1 MKIIVTESQL
11 KNLKENKIEKMKQFV
26 QQNIEQKGIFDTGKM
41 LGMDYDDVIEK
52 FNISFDD
59 ERVKE
64 LIKYYIDEKMDKIYN
79 FEKDKDFYCERYE
92 TPKTFLNVV
101 EEAILEF
108 LYNNYYA
115 DFLDDDSVEF
125 ENVIY
130 LVSNYIKNNY
140 GDVIKNKFIE
150 NCKK

>member
-26 QQNIEQKGIFDTGKM
+26 QQSIEQKGIFDTGKM

-108 LYNNYYA
+108 LHNNYYA

-130 LVSNYIKNNY
+130 LVSNYIKNIY
-140 GDVIKNKFIE
+140 GDVIKNKFVE
-150 NCKK
+150 SCKK

>member
-26 QQNIEQKGIFDTGKM
+26 QQSIEQKGIFDTGKM

-59 ERVKE
+59 KRVKE

-130 LVSNYIKNNY
+130 LVSNYIKKNY
-140 GDVIKNKFIE
+140 GDVIKNRFVE
-150 NCKK
+150 SCKK

>member
-79 FEKDKDFYCERYE
+79 FEKDKDFYCEIYE

-130 LVSNYIKNNY
+130 LVSNYIKKNY

>member
-125 ENVIY
+125 ENVGY

-140 GDVIKNKFIE
+140 GDFIKNKFIE

>member
-101 EEAILEF
+101 EEAIIEF

>member
-26 QQNIEQKGIFDTGKM
+26 QQNIEQKGIFDTAKM

-130 LVSNYIKNNY
+130 LASNYIKKNY
-140 GDVIKNKFIE
+140 GDFIKNKFIE

>member
-108 LYNNYYA
+108 LHNNYYA

-140 GDVIKNKFIE
+140 GDVIKNKFVE
-150 NCKK
+150 GCKK

>member
-130 LVSNYIKNNY
+130 LVSNYTKKNY

>member
-115 DFLDDDSVEF
+115 DFLDDDTVEF

-140 GDVIKNKFIE
+140 GDFIKNKFIE

>member
-26 QQNIEQKGIFDTGKM
+26 QQSIEQKGIFDTGKM

-92 TPKTFLNVV
+92 
-101 EEAILEF
+101 EAILEF

-130 LVSNYIKNNY
+130 LVSNYIKKNY
-140 GDVIKNKFIE
+140 GDVIKNRFVE
-150 NCKK
+150 SCKK

>member
-140 GDVIKNKFIE
+140 GDVIKNKFVE
-150 NCKK
+150 SCKK

>member
-108 LYNNYYA
+108 LHNNYYA

>member
-26 QQNIEQKGIFDTGKM
+26 QQSIEQKGIFDTGKM

>member
-26 QQNIEQKGIFDTGKM
+26 QQSIEQKGIFDTGKM

-59 ERVKE
+59 KRVKE

-108 LYNNYYA
+108 LHNNYYA

-140 GDVIKNKFIE
+140 GDVIKNKFVE
-150 NCKK
+150 SCKK

>member
-108 LYNNYYA
+108 LHNNYYA

-140 GDVIKNKFIE
+140 GDVIKNKFVE
-150 NCKK
+150 SCKK

>member
-59 ERVKE
+59 KRVKE

-79 FEKDKDFYCERYE
+79 FEKDKDFYCSHYIN
-92 TPKTFLNVV
+92 PKTFLNVV

-130 LVSNYIKNNY
+130 LVSNYIKKNY

>member
-26 QQNIEQKGIFDTGKM
+26 QQSIEQKGIFDTAKM

-59 ERVKE
+59 KRVKE

-140 GDVIKNKFIE
+140 GDVIKNKFVE
-150 NCKK
+150 SCKK

>member
-101 EEAILEF
+101 EEAIFEF

-140 GDVIKNKFIE
+140 GDVIKNKFVE
-150 NCKK
+150 SCKK

>member
-26 QQNIEQKGIFDTGKM
+26 QQSIEQKGIFDTGNM
-41 LGMDYDDVIEK
+41 LGMNYDDVIEK

-64 LIKYYIDEKMDKIYN
+64 LIKYYIDEKMYKIYN

>member
-26 QQNIEQKGIFDTGKM
+26 QQSIEQKGIFDTGKM
-41 LGMDYDDVIEK
+41 LGMDYDDVIAK

-59 ERVKE
+59 KRVKE

-108 LYNNYYA
+108 LHNNYYA

-140 GDVIKNKFIE
+140 GDVIKNKFVE
-150 NCKK
+150 SCKK